1 MPDFKKVLAV
11 TTWFATTLTKKTIYQ
26 LSIERGVN
34 QEDLEK
40 TLKTSSMIIDSIKY
54 ATVSNTFLKNAVE
67 GTHTSGSSST
77 SVKSDRQALIS
88 SITGGI
94 LKYGSQWITQTFN
107 HQEIGK
113 ISSHDDDEDDDE
125 VPNLFLNSNEGW
137 TIIDGSNDPLITP
150 SAVSHHHQ
158 VRGVYIGFDDGYE
171 FEWRDAIDDQTG
183 RLVGVQLWDLKLN
196 ISV

>member
-1 MPDFKKVLAV
+1 
-11 TTWFATTLTKKTIYQ
+11 
-26 LSIERGVN
+26 
-34 QEDLEK
+34 
-40 TLKTSSMIIDSIKY
+40 MIIDSIKY

-113 ISSHDDDEDDDE
+113 ISSHDNDEDDDE

-137 TIIDGSNDPLITP
+137 TIIDGSNDPVITP